1 MERTLLIHPNMP
13 GLEPERGFH
22 DINGPSLIRVP
33 DWIENPLGRY
43 YLYFAHHNGSYIRM
57 AYADDLP
64 GPYTIYKPGV
74 LHLENTIFRSHIA
87 SPDVHIDDENR
98 RLIMYFHGPYPEGGQ
113 QTAMSESTDGLNFAA
128 HDVRLGT
135 SYFRVFKWNDMFYAS
150 AFSKIYRSP
159 DRNKPFELRKTDLFP
174 WRVRHTAVLLKG
186 DDMWVF
192 QSRYGD
198 APEHIMVSTLKL
210 TPDWNEWTPSEPVV
224 DIKLYS
230 WRYALSPILLVPDFS
245 YFFSWGSS
253 KRLILPLCEIQTLAF
268 YQTFADGSI
277 IDVTFIQS
285 PFFGTDSVPDPY
297 RCSAS

>member
-1 MERTLLIHPNMP
+1 MERTLLIHPDMP
-13 GLEPERGFH
+13 GLEPEKGFH

-57 AYADDLP
+57 AYADNLA

-87 SPDVHIDDENR
+87 SPDVHIDDENH

-159 DRNKPFELRKTDLFP
+159 DRNKPFELRKTDFFP
-174 WRVRHTAVLLKG
+174 WRVRHTAILLKG

-210 TPDWNEWTPSEPVV
+210 TPDWNEWTPSEPVTVLKPEKDFEGV
-224 DIKLYS
+224 DEPIEPSAGGLSRGPVHQLRDPAIYREDDRIYLLYS
-230 WRYALSPILLVPDFS
+230 VAGEYGIAITRAGAIP
-245 YFFSWGSS
+245 
-253 KRLILPLCEIQTLAF
+253 
-268 YQTFADGSI
+268 
-277 IDVTFIQS
+277 
-285 PFFGTDSVPDPY
+285 
-297 RCSAS
+297 